1 MHNITFISTIH
12 KEAGKCSPDEL
23 HLIIQQI
30 RPDVI
35 FLEALE
41 DTYSEYQKHIF
52 ENFGV
57 FNDKLEIAA
66 IQQYSNHASFE
77 YVPVL
82 DSGLTDSFDNKY
94 NSPCM
99 DRDPELNEILY
110 KLETQTQE
118 LGFKFLN
125 SLECI
130 ELNELMRERE
140 SQLLA
145 GSEVDAAAKADI
157 DSYENSMIRNI
168 YNYCKINQFNT
179 GIFMVGSAHRKSIIE
194 KIEKFR
200 LEDDV
205 CINWKLLEI

>member
-12 KEAGKCSPDEL
+12 KEAGKCNPDEL

-35 FLEALE
+35 FLEAME

-57 FNDKLEIAA
+57 LNDKLEIAA
-66 IQQYSNHASFE
+66 IQKYNYSASFE
-77 YVPVL
+77 YVPIL
-82 DSGLTDSFDNKY
+82 DIGLADSFKNKY

-99 DRDPELNEILY
+99 DRDPELSRMLH
-110 KLETQTQE
+110 KLETQIQE

-125 SLECI
+125 SQECSELE
-130 ELNELMRERE
+130 EAMRKRE
-140 SQLLA
+140 SQLLE
-145 GSEVDAAAKADI
+145 GNKVDTAAKADI

-168 YNYCKINQFNT
+168 YKYCKNNQFNT

-194 KIEKFR
+194 KMEKLR
-200 LEDDV
+200 QEDDV